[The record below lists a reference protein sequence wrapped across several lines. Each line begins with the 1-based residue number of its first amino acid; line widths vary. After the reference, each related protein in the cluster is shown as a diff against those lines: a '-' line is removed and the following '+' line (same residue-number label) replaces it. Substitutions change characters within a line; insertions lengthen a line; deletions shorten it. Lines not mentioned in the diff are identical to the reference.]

1 MSIVDSV
8 FWVFYATTYDVLP
21 ISLPSYQDTLNRAC
35 LKLMQR
41 IPSGGDVLDGSPA
54 MLTRAVKKPQCRAL
68 SIDLQLSDLDARLAF
83 HDSAFDAALSV
94 MVLYALEDPSSFLRE
109 LRLVTRQQG
118 TLVLVTT
125 DDRPLFLPGAKE
137 IILSNRFPEA
147 IWRLGAL
154 VGVGAVNAIID
165 RRLRRQYTGSTEAAL
180 TAHLE
185 AADWCV
191 EHIER
196 CYVDG

>member
-1 MSIVDSV
+1 MDAGCGTGN
-8 FWVFYATTYDVLP
+8 YALELAARGYRVTGV
-21 ISLPSYQDTLNRAC
+21 
-35 LKLMQR
+35 
-41 IPSGGDVLDGSPA
+41 DGSPA